1 MLNIEHP
8 HEDLF
13 TKLTFELITLI
24 FVIMSV
30 CDYISMRYRISIY
43 RLVSRVIYRVE
54 RVLFNIIID
63 LLPNDLSM
71 NKCSKEVYPVK

>member
-1 MLNIEHP
+1 MLNIGHP
-8 HEDLF
+8 HKNLF

-43 RLVSRVIYRVE
+43 FTGLIDIAFGKLVR
-54 RVLFNIIID
+54 
-63 LLPNDLSM
+63 
-71 NKCSKEVYPVK
+71 

>member
-1 MLNIEHP
+1 MP
-8 HEDLF
+8 
-13 TKLTFELITLI
+13 
-24 FVIMSV
+24 V
-30 CDYISMRYRISIY
+30 CVYISMRYRISIY

-54 RVLFNIIID
+54 RVLFNIIIE